1 MPDGIF
7 ANTLNL
13 CNHLEKIQIYTNGI
27 TCKVVS
33 SWFASSVGLSEEELT
48 LILKSIYF
56 PYGNTNA
63 LGSFEECIAAKS
75 DLKDSMNPPF
85 EIPDFKGSYVPLK
98 LVSAQSEVRKDHNE
112 RMAGRISIIG
122 GSLPI
127 SLENV
132 SVLKKSVDPQLKQNY
147 SIGIGVNHCW
157 IYNWTC
163 QFAICYVCA

>member
-1 MPDGIF
+1 MGGS
-7 ANTLNL
+7 L
-13 CNHLEKIQIYTNGI
+13 I
-27 TCKVVS
+27 TCR
-33 SWFASSVGLSEEELT
+33 AYRLCGLWSCHWRNGDLEQT
-48 LILKSIYF
+48 Y
-56 PYGNTNA
+56 
-63 LGSFEECIAAKS
+63 

-85 EIPDFKGSYVPLK
+85 EIPDFKGSYVPLR
-98 LVSAQSEVRKDHNE
+98 LVSGQSEVRKDHNE
-112 RMAGRISIIG
+112 RMAGGISIIG